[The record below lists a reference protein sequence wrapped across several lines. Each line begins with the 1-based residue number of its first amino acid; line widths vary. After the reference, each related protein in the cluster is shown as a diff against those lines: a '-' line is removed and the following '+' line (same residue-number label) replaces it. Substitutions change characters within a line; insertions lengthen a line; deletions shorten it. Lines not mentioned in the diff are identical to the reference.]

1 MQGFRKIIPADWA
14 EVHLSLT
21 FLWTGWWHVQGG
33 LGMVLEAQHT
43 PTTCYWQLSPG
54 LSDSWGMTTRVP
66 TPSRVCSASLDAPT
80 LLQACSPSIP
90 HVHLVTSSITS
101 DVMLMCDV
109 MMFMC
114 DTMLAQTLGFTGCLW
129 WQWKNRSICPGV
141 EVQKTSLC
149 SLLLLPFHNLS
160 SGTGLTLWGPLLCPM
175 ALEGDQSEHTP
186 PCQGQNC
193 SLYRCWAAFSAHGC
207 PVCLADSWHH
217 R

>member
-1 MQGFRKIIPADWA
+1 MMACAGWSGDGAWGPA
-14 EVHLSLT
+14 HPNNLLLT
-21 FLWTGWWHVQGG
+21 AVSRAIRL
-33 LGMVLEAQHT
+33 LGDDHE
-43 PTTCYWQLSPG
+43 G
-54 LSDSWGMTTRVP
+54 VP
-66 TPSRVCSASLDAPT
+66 TPSRVCSASSDAPT

-90 HVHLVTSSITS
+90 HVHLVTSSITR
-101 DVMLMCDV
+101 DVMLTCDV